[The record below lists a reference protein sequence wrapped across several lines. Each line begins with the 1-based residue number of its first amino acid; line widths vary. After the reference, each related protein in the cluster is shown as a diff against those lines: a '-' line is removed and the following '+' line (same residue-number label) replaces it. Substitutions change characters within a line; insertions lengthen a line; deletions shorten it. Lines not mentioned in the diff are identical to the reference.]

1 MSRRRTKLP
10 SPPKRKTPLTPLPAE
25 LRRSKK
31 DARAAGEY
39 GRDAEGNALSKWGRL
54 KKGNTKYEVNVATL
68 TAMANCGA
76 TDQEIADWFGVPKSV
91 IAAPRFKY
99 ILDHARANMKV
110 AIRRAQLRTAL
121 GSKRDRYGR
130 QVVPADSRL
139 LIHLGK
145 TVLQQRETTVL
156 ETRELPKVV
165 IE

>member
-1 MSRRRTKLP
+1 MEVPHRRD
-10 SPPKRKTPLTPLPAE
+10 S
-25 LRRSKK
+25 
-31 DARAAGEY
+31 D
-39 GRDAEGNALSKWGRL
+39 
-54 KKGNTKYEVNVATL
+54 L
-68 TAMANCGA
+68 TAALAG
-76 TDQEIADWFGVPKSV
+76 
-91 IAAPRFKY
+91 
-99 ILDHARANMKV
+99 
-110 AIRRAQLRTAL
+110 QLRTAL